1 VRGRFSPR
9 QKATQMSDE
18 KDQKDL
24 KDEELD
30 QVSGGF
36 RGDPMAH
43 RPGEGLP
50 LGERGEEDLKQGG
63 PIHPGL

>member
-1 VRGRFSPR
+1 
-9 QKATQMSDE
+9 MSDQ

-30 QVSGGF
+30 EVSGGF
-36 RGDPMAH
+36 RRADPMGH

-50 LGERGEEDLKQGG
+50 MSERGEEDLKQGG